1 MSAPDASTRVL
12 RRGLWVAALAFGLCF
27 SLVPLYRIACE
38 QLFGV
43 KLGGPLS
50 PSPVIDDETVSD
62 RPEIGV
68 GEEATPAALPSA
80 IGLVW
85 RALVL
90 WVILLAVVG
99 LAAWVGI

>member
-1 MSAPDASTRVL
+1 MI
-12 RRGLWVAALAFGLCF
+12 VAAGAGAL
-27 SLVPLYRIACE
+27 
-38 QLFGV
+38 GV

-50 PSPVIDDETVSD
+50 ASPVIEDETVSD

-68 GEEATPAALPSA
+68 GEEATPTALPSA

-85 RALVL
+85 RALIL